1 MSFSICV
8 WAVLLPPLTKL
19 RGGVIFS
26 RLTVY
31 PAYLQNGFFL
41 PERRFVKFRAHGTLV
56 CSRNKNAGW
65 PWNLATKCGGVV
77 HTEGIS
83 SPHLELMR
91 IVRHADRQIAANG
104 PSEGWGCLP
113 RTPSTLLSARNEQQC
128 GRKNCYAGF
137 PPTTSR
143 RWSPRRLSPS
153 SSAPCGALSER
164 PCPNKVFAQP
174 RPPSSSKKT
183 GAAFFVTER

>member
-1 MSFSICV
+1 MLSMGIFEDRFPSKNPNGRPGLVFECPSARKPFMSFSICV

-31 PAYLQNGFFL
+31 PTYLQNGFFL

-91 IVRHADRQIAANG
+91 IVRHADRPIAANG

-113 RTPSTLLSARNEQQC
+113 
-128 GRKNCYAGF
+128 
-137 PPTTSR
+137 
-143 RWSPRRLSPS
+143 
-153 SSAPCGALSER
+153 
-164 PCPNKVFAQP
+164 
-174 RPPSSSKKT
+174 
-183 GAAFFVTER
+183 

>member
-1 MSFSICV
+1 MGIIEDRSPLKILKEGPGLVFECPSARKPFMSFSICV

-31 PAYLQNGFFL
+31 PTYLQNGFFL

-77 HTEGIS
+77 HTERNS
-83 SPHLELMR
+83 RHLEPMR
-91 IVRHADRQIAANG
+91 IVRHADRPYRRERTFRRLG
-104 PSEGWGCLP
+104 LPTPTPRDPSSLP
-113 RTPSTLLSARNEQQC
+113 EMNSRVDAEIVMR
-128 GRKNCYAGF
+128 G
-137 PPTTSR
+137 SR
-143 RWSPRRLSPS
+143 RRQAAGGPP
-153 SSAPCGALSER
+153 G
-164 PCPNKVFAQP
+164 VFLLQFAHH
-174 RPPSSSKKT
+174 
-183 GAAFFVTER
+183 AAR